1 MKLVLSILFTISALN
16 SALCNTDSDVDI
28 LREPILSRRCKSLL
42 DDRKQKLSVEQR
54 LTGML
59 LRNTQLTDQ
68 AAEEQKTL
76 KRRLEL
82 NKRQIENNL
91 RLTKMRIKSMEENII
106 RNGCPGII
114 L

>member
-1 MKLVLSILFTISALN
+1 MCIAQSEMNILK
-16 SALCNTDSDVDI
+16 
-28 LREPILSRRCKSLL
+28 EPILSRRCKNLL
-42 DDRKQKLSVEQR
+42 DDRQQKLSVEQR

-59 LRNTQLTDQ
+59 IRNSELTSQ